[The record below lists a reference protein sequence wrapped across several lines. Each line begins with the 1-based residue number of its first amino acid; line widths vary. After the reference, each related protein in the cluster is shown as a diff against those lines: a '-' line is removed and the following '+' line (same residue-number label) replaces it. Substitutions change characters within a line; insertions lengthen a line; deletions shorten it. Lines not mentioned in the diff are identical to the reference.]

1 MPLSGYIMKSANWFH
16 PFITGE
22 SGMSLSFFNTMDRK
36 VEEFLPINRG
46 EVRMYTCGPTVYNY
60 AHIGNFRAYIFED
73 LLRRTLEYFGYRV
86 RQVMN
91 LTDVD
96 DKTIRDSRAASLS
109 LREFTARYKKAFFED
124 LKTLNIEPAE
134 VYPAATDHIPQML
147 RLIGVLLEKGFAYQ
161 AEDRSIYFS
170 IDKFPDYGKLAKIDR
185 ENQRSGVRI
194 KNDEYAKDSVAD
206 FALWKAWD
214 ENDGEV
220 FWESPWGRGRPGWH
234 IECSAMSSEY
244 LGDHFDIHTGGI
256 DNMFPHHEDEIAQ
269 SEAASGKKWVNY
281 WLHCAHLMV
290 NGEKMSKSLGNFFTL
305 RDLLE
310 KGWKGPE
317 IRWVLIGAHY
327 RKKLNFTFDAL
338 EQAHDTLVRFA
349 EFFRRMRECSAA
361 GDGSEIAS
369 ALAEADNAFA
379 AAMGDDL
386 NISGAL
392 AAMFD
397 LQRAAN
403 RLADAGALSGAGA
416 ARVLE
421 LFRKFDRVI
430 GCLPLEETGEP
441 EIPQEIVSL
450 AEERAAARKA
460 KNFAESD
467 RLRDLIASKGY
478 AIEDAPG
485 GVYRLRKAGI

>member
-1 MPLSGYIMKSANWFH
+1 MDLQ
-16 PFITGE
+16 
-22 SGMSLSFFNTMDRK
+22 FFNTMDRK
-36 VEEFLPINRG
+36 VVPFQPIDAKL
-46 EVRMYTCGPTVYNY
+46 VRMYTCGPTVYNM
-60 AHIGNFRAYIFED
+60 AHIGNFRAYMFED
-73 LLRRTLEYFGYRV
+73 LLRRTLEYFGYPV

-96 DKTIRDSRAASLS
+96 DKTIRDSRAARLP
-109 LREFTARYKKAFFED
+109 LREFTAKYKQAFFED

-134 VYPAATDHIPQML
+134 VYPAATDHIPQMI
-147 RLIGVLLEKGFAYQ
+147 RLISVLMEKGFAYQ
-161 AEDRSIYFS
+161 AEDKSIYFS

-214 ENDGEV
+214 ENDGDV
-220 FWESPWGRGRPGWH
+220 AWDSPWGKGRPGWH

-244 LGDHFDIHTGGI
+244 LGDQFDIHTGGI

-290 NGEKMSKSLGNFFTL
+290 DGEKMSKSLGNFFTL
-305 RDLLE
+305 RDLQQ
-310 KGWKGPE
+310 KGWKGRE

-327 RKKLNFTFDAL
+327 RKKLNFTFEAL
-338 EQAHDTLVRFA
+338 EQARETLGRFD
-349 EFFRRMRECSAA
+349 EFFQRMREIAQT
-361 GDGSEIAS
+361 GDGTEISQTVAG
-369 ALAEADNAFA
+369 AEQAFA

-386 NISGAL
+386 NISEAL

-403 RLADAGALSGAGA
+403 RLADAGELTAAGGAEVLA
-416 ARVLE
+416 A
-421 LFRKFDRVI
+421 FRKFDRII
-430 GCLPLEETGEP
+430 GCFEVDAVKTEEFPAEVTA
-441 EIPQEIVSL
+441 L
-450 AEERAAARKA
+450 AEARIEARKA

-467 RLRDLIASKGY
+467 RLRDEIAGLGF
-478 AIEDAPG
+478 IVEDIPG
-485 GVYRLRKAGI
+485 GKYRLKTLSK